1 MLWSGP
7 EVASSVIWT
16 LLSTE
21 SREVLFGVGK
31 SQDPSPQ
38 PQAEQ
43 VTCSSLRAQTSAC
56 SAAHSV
62 LLGVVKEQQ
71 TQAFLRAGGN
81 LYVLCWTKRRNSE
94 RPGKHL
100 YIWSCWK
107 ATKRT
112 QLIMRFEAMS
122 FLSAPLAIHKTLEKQ
137 LSTTPHS
144 WWFTRHWSLLKN

>member
-81 LYVLCWTKRRNSE
+81 LYVEPREETVKDQENTCTYD
-94 RPGKHL
+94 H
-100 YIWSCWK
+100 
-107 ATKRT
+107 A
-112 QLIMRFEAMS
+112 
-122 FLSAPLAIHKTLEKQ
+122 EKQ
-137 LSTTPHS
+137 PKGHS
-144 WWFTRHWSLLKN
+144 W